1 MVIAESTESVPV
13 PKGVNVTL
21 TGATVKVKGPNGE
34 LVRTLRHPLVS
45 IKKEGDN
52 VVVHADFPR
61 KKTKALVGTY
71 AAHLRNMV
79 KGAEKDWEY
88 KMKIVYA
95 HFPIKVKVTGDKVTI
110 DNFLGEKTPRKAKI
124 MKGAKVKATAEEV
137 VVTGADIEA
146 VSQTAAN
153 IEQACRV
160 RGYDIRVFQDGIYI
174 TNKGA

>member
-21 TGATVKVKGPNGE
+21 TGGTVKVKGPNGE

-45 IKKEGDN
+45 IKKEGDE

-71 AAHLRNMV
+71 AAHIRNMV

-95 HFPIKVKVTGDKVTI
+95 HFPIKVKV
-110 DNFLGEKTPRKAKI
+110 
-124 MKGAKVKATAEEV
+124 
-137 VVTGADIEA
+137 
-146 VSQTAAN
+146 Q
-153 IEQACRV
+153 
-160 RGYDIRVFQDGIYI
+160 
-174 TNKGA
+174 